1 MELHTLSTLCV
12 EPNIPPK
19 TNQQWDEEV
28 SLNYPAGDK
37 EIQGTWSCCRYMQRG
52 GREEGKGRAGD
63 REEWGQSTLQDEG
76 HFSVWPCSMVKSE
89 MICFYG

>member
-52 GREEGKGRAGD
+52 EGGRKGKEEQVIEKSGGSLLYRM
-63 REEWGQSTLQDEG
+63 RVISVSG
-76 HFSVWPCSMVKSE
+76 HAAW
-89 MICFYG
+89 